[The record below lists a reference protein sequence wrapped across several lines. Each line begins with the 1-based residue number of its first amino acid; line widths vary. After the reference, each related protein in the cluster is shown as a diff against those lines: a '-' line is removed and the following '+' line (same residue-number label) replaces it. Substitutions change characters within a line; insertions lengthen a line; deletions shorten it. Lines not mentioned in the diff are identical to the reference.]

1 MSIRV
6 LKPGLLSTFQDA
18 GRTGSQ
24 HLGVPVCGAM
34 DPRAHRLANLL
45 VGNDADLA
53 TLEMT
58 MIGPTLQF
66 EAPACF
72 AIAGAD
78 MQAMLND
85 SPVPNHR
92 PLIARAGD
100 VLTFG
105 PAIPGSGV
113 RAYLAV
119 HGGYALTPVLDS
131 ASTDIRGAF
140 GGHTGRALAK
150 NDAIGWHCALP
161 SNEDDLSSL
170 AQTLWQIRIYLPAA
184 LALRPRNRLR
194 LLPGVHWDEFT
205 AESQRNLLEAEYRIS
220 TQSDR
225 MGFRLEGPA
234 LTMTAPR
241 QILSEAASFGTI
253 QVPSGGEAI
262 VLMADRQSTGGYP
275 KIAQVISVDLA
286 DLAQRRPGQTICFA
300 PVTLDEAQRLDSE
313 QEDAFD
319 QVHDALTAAR
329 TAINSVAQP
338 TSPRPA
344 DA

>member
-1 MSIRV
+1 MSLRV
-6 LKPGLLSTFQDA
+6 LKPGLLSTFQDT
-18 GRTGSQ
+18 GRVGSQ

-34 DPRAHRLANLL
+34 DARAHRLANLL
-45 VGNDADLA
+45 VANEADLA
-53 TLEMT
+53 TLELT

-100 VLTFG
+100 VLTLG

-119 HGGYALTPVLDS
+119 HGGYTLTPLLHS
-131 ASTDIRGAF
+131 ASTDIRGGF
-140 GGHTGRALAK
+140 GGLAGRALAK
-150 NDAIGWHCALP
+150 NDVIGIPSTLP
-161 SNEDDLSSL
+161 ANEDTLSGL
-170 AQTLWQIRIYLPAA
+170 AQSLWQLRIYLPAPI
-184 LALRPRNRLR
+184 ALRPRTRLR
-194 LLPGVHWDEFT
+194 VLPGVHWDEFT
-205 AESQRNLLEAEYRIS
+205 AASRRDLLEAEYRIS

-225 MGFRLEGPA
+225 MGYRLEGPR
-234 LTMTAPR
+234 LTMTTPR

-262 VLMADRQSTGGYP
+262 VLMADRQTTGGYP
-275 KIAQVISVDLA
+275 KIAQVISVDLP
-286 DLAQRRPGQTICFA
+286 DLAQRRPGQMVCFA
-300 PVTLDEAQRLDSE
+300 PVELAQAQQLDSE
-313 QEDAFD
+313 LEDAFD
-319 QVHDALTAAR
+319 LMHDTLEPARAALQR
-329 TAINSVAQP
+329 VA
-338 TSPRPA
+338 SPR
-344 DA
+344 

>member
-1 MSIRV
+1 MSLRV

-24 HLGVPVCGAM
+24 HLGVPVCGVM
-34 DPRAHRLANLL
+34 DPRAHRLANVL
-45 VGNDADLA
+45 VGNDRDVA
-53 TLEMT
+53 TLEIT

-72 AIAGAD
+72 ALAGAD

-85 SPVPNHR
+85 SPIPNHR

-100 VLTFG
+100 VLTMG
-105 PAIPGSGV
+105 PAMPGSGL

-119 HGGYALTPVLDS
+119 HGGYALPPVLAS
-131 ASTDIRGAF
+131 ASTDLRGAF
-140 GGHTGRALAK
+140 GGHAGRALAK
-150 NDAIGWHCALP
+150 NDTVGLTRALP
-161 SNEDDLSSL
+161 RDEDELSAL
-170 AQTLWQIRIYLPAA
+170 AQRLWQVRIYLPTA
-184 LALRPRNRLR
+184 LAFRPRSRLR

-205 AESQRNLLEAEYRIS
+205 PQSQRDLLEADFRIS
-220 TQSDR
+220 AQSDR
-225 MGFRLEGPA
+225 MGYRLEGPP
-234 LTMTAPR
+234 LKMKTPR

-275 KIAQVISVDLA
+275 KIAQVISADLP
-286 DLAQRRPGQTICFA
+286 DLAQRRPGQTVCFT
-300 PVTLDEAQRLDSE
+300 PIGLDEAQQLDSE

-319 QVHDALTAAR
+319 QVRDTLAGARAALNRIA
-329 TAINSVAQP
+329 
-338 TSPRPA
+338 RPA
-344 DA
+344 

>member
-24 HLGVPVCGAM
+24 HLGVQVSGAM

-45 VGNDADLA
+45 VGNEADLA
-53 TLEMT
+53 TLEIT
-58 MIGPTLQF
+58 MLGPTLQF

-92 PLIARAGD
+92 PLVARAGD
-100 VLTFG
+100 VLTLG
-105 PAIPGSGV
+105 PATPGSGV

-119 HGGYALTPVLDS
+119 HGGYELAPVLAS
-131 ASTDIRGAF
+131 TSTDIRGAF
-140 GGHTGRALAK
+140 GGHAGRALTK
-150 NDAIGWHCALP
+150 NDLIGLRYALP
-161 SNEDDLSSL
+161 DSEDDLSDL
-170 AQTLWQIRIYLPAA
+170 AQTLWQVRIYLPAA
-184 LALRPRNRLR
+184 LALRPRSRLR
-194 LLPGVHWDEFT
+194 VLPGVHWDEFT
-205 AESQRNLLEAEYRIS
+205 AESQRELLEAEYRIS

-225 MGFRLEGPA
+225 MGYRLEGPK
-234 LTMTAPR
+234 LSMTTPR

-275 KIAQVISVDLA
+275 KIAQVISVDLP
-286 DLAQRRPGQTICFA
+286 DLAQRRPGQPVCFA
-300 PVTLDEAQRLDSE
+300 PVELDEAQQLDSE
-313 QEDAFD
+313 LEDAFE
-319 QVHDALTAAR
+319 QVHEVLAAAR
-329 TAINSVAQP
+329 TVLESIAKP
-338 TSPRPA
+338 K
-344 DA
+344 